1 MTELATVTR
10 RLLELVA
17 SAVRDGA
24 IASDYS
30 KAIEGELGRVS
41 AVRED
46 ETGREL

>member
-10 RLLELVA
+10 RLLELVKG
-17 SAVRDGA
+17 AVAEQA
-24 IASDYS
+24 IAPDYLS
-30 KAIEGELGRVS
+30 AIEEELGRLA